1 MNPKDKSMI
10 CRMAGNIA
18 GPLLA
23 MATTTVSGGLN
34 PNMSKDDID
43 TAVDIVAAY
52 SLKCAMRINKLA
64 TEKMPEE
71 KIR

>member
-23 MATTTVSGGLN
+23 KATTSPLGGLKTSI
-34 PNMSKDDID
+34 SKEDMDA
-43 TAVDIVAAY
+43 TVDIVAGYA
-52 SLKCAMRINKLA
+52 LMCAMRINKLA
-64 TEKMPEE
+64 AE
-71 KIR
+71 KIK

>member
-34 PNMSKDDID
+34 TNISKEEIN
-43 TAVDIVAAY
+43 TRVDIVAAY
-52 SLKCAMRINKLA
+52 SLQCAMRINKLA
-64 TEKMPEE
+64 AE
-71 KIR
+71 KIK

>member
-23 MATTTVSGGLN
+23 ASTTVAGRGLITELTKQEIN
-34 PNMSKDDID
+34 DR
-43 TAVDIVAAY
+43 VDIVAAY

-64 TEKMPEE
+64 AE